1 MILRPRQALMVER
14 CQAALRAHGNTLG
27 VAIVGAGKTIMLS
40 ALAGSVLAQPE
51 TKACI
56 LAHRDEL
63 TDQNRTK
70 FARVNPGLATSVFN
84 AQEKSWAGR
93 ATFAMVQTLS
103 REAHLRRLPALDLLV
118 IDEAHHVAA
127 DSYRRVVDA
136 VRDKNPAAQIFGVTA
151 TPTRGDGRGLRAVF
165 SNVADQITLRELIC
179 SGHLVP
185 PRTFVIDVGKQESLR
200 QVRQTAAEFD
210 MNEVAA
216 IMNSRP
222 INEAVVRHWQAL
234 AGDRKTIV
242 FCSTVAHAE
251 AVVQA
256 FQDAGIPTVLIHGEL
271 PEPERKARLRDYEH
285 GDAQVV
291 VNVAV
296 LTEGYD
302 YTPTA
307 CVVLLRPS
315 SHRSTLLQMI
325 GRGLRI
331 VDPHEYPSLVK
342 TDCLVLDFGTATLT
356 HGALEQAIDL
366 TGELPLDAVAPT
378 KVCPDC
384 EGLVPLACLECPFC
398 GHAWPAPEE
407 QAGGA
412 SEKQRGELRDFAMT
426 EIDLLNVSNFLWC
439 DLFQDGQS
447 FLATGFEAWAGVFC
461 HDGVWHAVGSTGQ
474 SAVAALGV
482 GDRLV
487 CLAQAD
493 DFLNTHETEKAA
505 HKSRRWLHEPAT
517 ENQLRHLP
525 PQFRQDLGL
534 TRYRASAL
542 LSFRFNHRAIRQAV
556 GL

>member
-1 MILRPRQALMVER
+1 MVER
-14 CQAALRAHGNTLG
+14 CQAALREHGNTLG

-40 ALAGSVLAQPE
+40 ALAGSVLAEPGTQ
-51 TKACI
+51 ACI

-63 TDQNRTK
+63 TDQNRSK
-70 FARVNPGLATSVFN
+70 FARVNPGLSTSVFN
-84 AQEKSWAGR
+84 AREKSWAGR

-103 REAHLRRLPALDLLV
+103 RVSHLRQMPALDLLV

-165 SNVADQITLRELIC
+165 SNVADQITLRELII

-210 MNEVAA
+210 MSEVAA
-216 IMNSRP
+216 ILNSRP
-222 INEAVVRHWQAL
+222 INEAVVRHWQEK

-251 AVVQA
+251 AVCQA
-256 FQDAGIPTVLIHGEL
+256 FAEAGVGAVLIHGDL
-271 PEPERKARLRDYEH
+271 PEPERKARLREYER
-285 GDAQVV
+285 GSAQVV

-302 YTPTA
+302 YTPTS

-315 SHRSTLLQMI
+315 SHRSTLIQMI

-331 VDPHEYPSLVK
+331 VDPNEHPGVIK
-342 TDCLVLDFGTATLT
+342 TDCIVLDFGTATLT
-356 HGALEQAIDL
+356 HGALEQDTEL
-366 TGELPLDAVAPT
+366 TGDREPGAAPT
-378 KVCPDC
+378 KTCPDC
-384 EGLVPLACLECPFC
+384 EGLVPLGCRECPFC
-398 GHAWPAPEE
+398 GFAWSRPE
-407 QAGGA
+407 AGEGDGLGDQ
-412 SEKQRGELRDFAMT
+412 KRCGELSDFAMT
-426 EIDLLNVSNFLWC
+426 EIDLLNLSNFLWC
-439 DLFQDGQS
+439 DLFNDGQS
-447 FLATGFEAWAGVFC
+447 FMATGFQAWAGVFC
-461 HDGVWHAVGSTGQ
+461 QDGVWHAVGGTEQGAIQ
-474 SAVAALGV
+474 ALGV
-482 GDRLV
+482 GERLV
-487 CLAQAD
+487 CMAQAD
-493 DFLNTHETEKAA
+493 DFLNAHETEKAA
-505 HKSRRWLHEPAT
+505 HKHRRWLHEPAT

-525 PQFRQDLGL
+525 SQFRQDLGL

-542 LSFRFNHRAIRQAV
+542 LSFRFNVRGIRKAV